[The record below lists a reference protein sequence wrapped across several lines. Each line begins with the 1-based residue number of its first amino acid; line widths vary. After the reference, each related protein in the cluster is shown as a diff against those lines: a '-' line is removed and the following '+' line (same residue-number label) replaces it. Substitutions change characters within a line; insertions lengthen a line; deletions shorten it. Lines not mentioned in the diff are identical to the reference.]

1 MPFKMHK
8 IIFYPEKKY
17 VCLPYLK
24 FLDPLPE
31 THFFF
36 LFGLTYVC
44 MLHTMLVF
52 NPTAVIFV
60 KLSGSSRQLTL
71 KKGAAGDQVWDLLC
85 VQLDSYL

>member
-8 IIFYPEKKY
+8 IIFYPEKIIC
-17 VCLPYLK
+17 VPTLPKIFRPVTRDILI
-24 FLDPLPE
+24 
-31 THFFF
+31 F

-44 MLHTMLVF
+44 MLHTMLAF

-71 KKGAAGDQVWDLLC
+71 TKGAPGDQV
-85 VQLDSYL
+85 